1 MSTEIRIV
9 VLGAA
14 GVGKSACTIRFVQD
28 LFVEKYDPTIEESYR
43 KVIELENENYVFEIL
58 DTAGTNGIFNQ
69 SQFSA
74 MRDMYI
80 KSGEAFI
87 FVYSVSS
94 AQSLDEIQDIHRQ
107 LDRLTED
114 REVHLVLAANK
125 SDLPE
130 DEHIITEQQGR
141 DLAEQ
146 LSCPFYKT
154 SAKEN
159 INIKEIFLDVGK
171 RAVDARNSNNNNNNN
186 KKKKGKGKGKKD
198 CFII

>member
-58 DTAGTNGIFNQ
+58 DTAGT

-198 CFII
+198 CFIM